1 VAFKNLKMAMIVA
14 SPQLRRWSFSLLGL
28 ALLQLV
34 TGMSNIILDWPLVA
48 ALLHTGG
55 AAGLIVVLVR
65 LLTLRYEEFKRV

>member
-1 VAFKNLKMAMIVA
+1 
-14 SPQLRRWSFSLLGL
+14 
-28 ALLQLV
+28 
-34 TGMSNIILDWPLVA
+34 MSNIILDWPLVA